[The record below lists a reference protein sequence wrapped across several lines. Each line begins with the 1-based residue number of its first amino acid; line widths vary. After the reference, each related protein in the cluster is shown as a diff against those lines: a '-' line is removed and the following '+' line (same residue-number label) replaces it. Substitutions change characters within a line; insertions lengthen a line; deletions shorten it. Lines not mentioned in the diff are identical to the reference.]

1 MATATATSEQA
12 STDHELTNDEL
23 NAVGGGEMHISDF
36 VNAAL
41 KQINS
46 LRPRRAR
53 SSADCMSKLGASSEG
68 AGNLR

>member
-12 STDHELTNDEL
+12 SPDHELTDDEL
-23 NAVGGGEMHISDF
+23 NAVGGGDF

-53 SSADCMSKLGASSEG
+53 SSADRMSKLGASSEG